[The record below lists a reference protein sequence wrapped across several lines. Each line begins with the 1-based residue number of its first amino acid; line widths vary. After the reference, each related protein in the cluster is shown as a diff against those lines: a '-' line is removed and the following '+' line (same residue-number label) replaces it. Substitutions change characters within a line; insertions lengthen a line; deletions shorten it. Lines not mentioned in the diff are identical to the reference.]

1 MDLTDKGILGDL
13 VENCRITYEE
23 LARKYGL
30 SANAVKRRIHK
41 LEECGVITGYIIRF
55 SLAMVDAEF
64 LYGVIYTDG
73 SQDEVQF
80 VDMIGASPSVVA
92 AAAYTDGTYVFLAE
106 YKNSVELMELGA
118 FLRRLGGVQSV
129 ELHTLVASKGNK
141 MELSQLHR
149 IILKHLTEDPRMT
162 IADLARRTG
171 FSARRVRRHVVEL
184 VESNAVLFTVG
195 LELDEAGSIPYLA
208 RILWDERKVTHDVV
222 VDWLREQYPRSLWE
236 WYVSVSEPV
245 VFCLFTAE
253 HLNEVEE
260 LVRNVR
266 NKEYI
271 ERVKITVAR
280 YHKSFSGPSYRLLNE
295 LIKDV

>member
-1 MDLTDKGILGDL
+1 
-13 VENCRITYEE
+13 
-23 LARKYGL
+23 LARKYSL
-30 SANAVKRRIHK
+30 SANAVKRRIQK
-41 LEECGVITGYIIRF
+41 LEECGVITGYVIRF

-80 VDMIGASPSVVA
+80 VDMIGASPSVIA

-129 ELHTLVASKGNK
+129 ELHTLVASKGSK
-141 MELSQLHR
+141 LEISDSHR
-149 IILKHLTEDPRMT
+149 LVLKHMAEDPRMT

-171 FSARRVRRHVVEL
+171 FSARRVRRLVTEL
-184 VESNAVLFTVG
+184 EESDAVKFTVG
-195 LELDEAGSIPYLA
+195 VELDEAGSIPYLA

-222 VDWLREQYPRSLWE
+222 VEWLREQYPRSLWE

-245 VFCLFTAE
+245 IFCLFTAE
-253 HLNEVEE
+253 HLNEVED

-266 NKEYI
+266 AKDYI
-271 ERVKITVAR
+271 ERVKITVSK
-280 YHKSFSGPSYRLLNE
+280 YHKSFSGPRYRLLDE
-295 LIKDV
+295 LIEGV